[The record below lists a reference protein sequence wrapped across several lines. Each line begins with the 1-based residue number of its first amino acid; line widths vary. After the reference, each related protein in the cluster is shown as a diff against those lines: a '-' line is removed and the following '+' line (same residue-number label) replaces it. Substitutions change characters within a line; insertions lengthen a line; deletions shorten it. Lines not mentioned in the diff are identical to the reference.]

1 MGYQK
6 YGKGRGRRDGAGQ
19 RGRICTAAEM
29 KAVRRIIILCLF
41 AALMVTGGC
50 SDREKER
57 QELRLQGIEQLDA
70 GNYEAAIEAFEG
82 ALSLS
87 SKVVGEFELDI
98 LKYRA
103 EAEYKA
109 GDYGAAAYT
118 YGVLMQVDQERNEY
132 RTRICRLQIL
142 AGQLDDAVEEYKKLY
157 EAAPKDGETTQILL
171 SLGQALTDQD
181 RADQAIELYQQ
192 AVNDGMENGEIY
204 NRMAVCQLEAGDLD
218 LAIQYLEQ
226 GVETGDQSVMASLF
240 LNQAAAYERK
250 LDFQK
255 ALSILQQY
263 AAAYGADEEIQKEI
277 DFLKSR

>member
-1 MGYQK
+1 MEYQK
-6 YGKGRGRRDGAGQ
+6 HGKGRSRRDGARQ
-19 RGRICTAAEM
+19 KGRMCTAAGT
-29 KAVRRIIILCLF
+29 KAVRRIIVLCLL

-50 SDREKER
+50 SNRERDK

-109 GDYGAAAYT
+109 GDYKAAAYT
-118 YGVLMQVDQERNEY
+118 YDVLMQVDQGRNEY
-132 RTRICRLQIL
+132 RTRICRLHIL
-142 AGQLDDAVEEYKKLY
+142 AGQLDDAAEEYKKLY
-157 EAAPKDGETTQILL
+157 EAAPKDGETIQILL
-171 SLGQALTDQD
+171 SLGQALTEQG
-181 RADQAIELYQQ
+181 RSDQAIELYQQ
-192 AVNDGMENGEIY
+192 AVNGGMENGEIY

-218 LAIQYLEQ
+218 LAIKYLEQ

-240 LNQAAAYERK
+240 LNQAAAYEKK
-250 LDFQK
+250 LDFQR